1 MAYELAGAGL
11 FVGAIAGGV
20 LGLGAGAVYEEFS
33 NPEPA
38 AVLQAEAKYQDA
50 LSDRT
55 IALKDGRRVEV
66 LLGADCM
73 RLIRAHEDETPDER
87 LSYVVEKGDGACGD
101 GVAKVKDA
109 IDAYT
114 GAEADIEAAKGAVG
128 KATAE
133 KALLVDDDTSE
144 ILLKCAI
151 AGALVGGIG
160 LGGFGYEMEDGFGG

>member
-11 FVGAIAGGV
+11 FVGAIAGGI
-20 LGLGAGAVYEEFS
+20 LGLGAGATYEKLS
-33 NPEPA
+33 TPEPA
-38 AVLQAEAKYQDA
+38 VVLQADTRYQDA
-50 LSDRT
+50 LGDRT

-66 LLGADCM
+66 LLGSDCL
-73 RLIRAHEDETPDER
+73 RLIRTHEDEKPDAR
-87 LSYVVEKGDGACGD
+87 LSHVTVEGAGACGD
-101 GVAKVKDA
+101 GVAEVKDA

-114 GAEADIEAAKGAVG
+114 GAEADIEAAKVAVD

-151 AGALVGGIG
+151 AGALIGGVG
-160 LGGFGYEMEDGFGG
+160 LGGFGYVMEDGFGG

>member
-33 NPEPA
+33 TPEPA
-38 AVLQAEAKYQDA
+38 VVLQAEARYQDA
-50 LSDRT
+50 LGDRT
-55 IALKDGRRVEV
+55 IALKDGRRVAV
-66 LLGADCM
+66 LLGADCI
-73 RLIRAHEDETPDER
+73 RLIRTHEDEKPDER
-87 LSYVVEKGDGACGD
+87 LSHVVEKGDGACGE
-101 GVAKVKDA
+101 GVASVKDA

-114 GAEADIEAAKGAVG
+114 GAEADIEAAIGAVD

-144 ILLKCAI
+144 ILLKFAT
-151 AGALVGGIG
+151 AGALIGGIG
-160 LGGFGYEMEDGFGG
+160 LCGLGHEMEDGFGG